1 MKNLQY
7 LMGINFQTGA
17 SLMKEQQLPGSI
29 VNIAS
34 VVARQGC
41 IFKKKEWPINSPC
54 ELKKEKFI
62 GNLCF
67 SVIFCFKTCFDPS
80 RHLFITLQNIHTCC
94 EDGEH
99 RAGQLHGQ

>member
-41 IFKKKEWPINSPC
+41 MFKKRN
-54 ELKKEKFI
+54 
-62 GNLCF
+62 
-67 SVIFCFKTCFDPS
+67 
-80 RHLFITLQNIHTCC
+80 
-94 EDGEH
+94 
-99 RAGQLHGQ
+99 GQ